1 MFRYLNTGI
10 EKNPAAKKNNQVVI
24 FIPIY
29 LFRGSNVPNFFL
41 VRQLFMQ
48 EKIYDMMRNLFV
60 LLISCSLFFIACTTN
75 SITGRKQ
82 LSLVPESDLQ
92 KEALTQYKSF
102 LDTSTVIKNSSK
114 DAEMVKRV
122 GSRIAAAITKYYS
135 EKGLSKE
142 LSGYNWEFNLVQNPE
157 VNAWCM
163 PGGKVVVYT
172 GLLGVTQ
179 NETALAIVLG
189 HEITHAVA
197 HHGQERMSEALVAQ
211 GVAVGGN
218 IFTSGNA
225 QVNNIFNSIY
235 APTAQVGV
243 LLPNSRNQ
251 EYEAD
256 HYGLIFAA
264 MAGYDPREAIP
275 FWERMAKLNSGSQ
288 APEILSD
295 HPLDS
300 KRIKKLESYM
310 PEAMKYYE
318 ASSKK

>member
-1 MFRYLNTGI
+1 MN
-10 EKNPAAKKNNQVVI
+10 
-24 FIPIY
+24 
-29 LFRGSNVPNFFL
+29 
-41 VRQLFMQ
+41 
-48 EKIYDMMRNLFV
+48 KIV
-60 LLISCSLFFIACTTN
+60 LLLVICGTFFTDCTKN
-75 SITGRKQ
+75 SITGRSQ
-82 LSLVPESDLQ
+82 LSLVPESQLQ
-92 KEALTQYKSF
+92 QEALIQYKSF
-102 LDTSTVIKNSSK
+102 LDTSKVVSSSSK

-135 EKGLSKE
+135 EKSLSNE
-142 LSGYNWEFNLVQNPE
+142 LSGYKWEFNLVQNSE

-163 PGGKVVVYT
+163 PGGKVVVYS
-172 GLLGVTQ
+172 GLLPVTQ

-211 GVAVGGN
+211 GIAIGGDV
-218 IFTSGNA
+218 FTADNA
-225 QVNNIFNSIY
+225 QVHSIFNTIY
-235 APTAQVGV
+235 GPTAQVGV
-243 LLPNSRNQ
+243 LLPNSRKQ

-275 FWERMAKLNSGSQ
+275 FWERMSKLNSGSQ
-288 APEILSD
+288 PPEFLSD

-310 PEAMKYYE
+310 PEAVKYYE
-318 ASSKK
+318 ASGTK